1 MSEGNLKNKTIL
13 GMVWSA
19 VQRFGT
25 MMLSF
30 VSNLVLV
37 RLLSPE
43 DFGTIGMLTIF
54 IALSANFID
63 GGFAAAL
70 VQKSNPTQRDYST
83 IFFWNLSLAIIL
95 YVFIWFSAP
104 FIASFYE
111 MSILSDLLRL
121 EALVLIINALCIV
134 QTPV

>member
-1 MSEGNLKNKTIL
+1 MKNKTIL

-43 DFGTIGMLTIF
+43 DFGAIGMLTIF

-83 IFFWNLSLAIIL
+83 IFFWNLFFLFVYS
-95 YVFIWFSAP
+95 V
-104 FIASFYE
+104 
-111 MSILSDLLRL
+111 SILLKFMSPGWEDPL
-121 EALVLIINALCIV
+121 EKEMAPHSSILA
-134 QTPV
+134 

>member
-43 DFGTIGMLTIF
+43 DFGAIGMLTIF

-83 IFFWNLSLAIIL
+83 IFFWNLFFLFVYS
-95 YVFIWFSAP
+95 V
-104 FIASFYE
+104 
-111 MSILSDLLRL
+111 SILLKFMSPGWEDPL
-121 EALVLIINALCIV
+121 EKEMAPHSSILA
-134 QTPV
+134 